1 MNRRRSVVIVGCGF
15 VGTAV
20 ARQLAGRLPP
30 ELDLTLTSEDSHTT
44 FNPLLPE
51 AVGALPFP
59 EQDLG
64 HVFPYRNHAPGL
76 SRQPPLHRPEQAHD
90 VLRPSAPT
98 PCRSTERA
106 RRNDH
111 RHATRPAAAVHVRRQ

>member
-1 MNRRRSVVIVGCGF
+1 MNRRRSVVIVGGGF

-30 ELDLTLTSEDSHTT
+30 EVDLTLTSEDSHTT
-44 FNPLLPE
+44 FNTLLLE
-51 AVGALPFP
+51 VVCALPFP

-64 HVFPYRNHAPGL
+64 HVFPYRNYAPEL

-90 VLRPSAPT
+90 VLRPSVPT
-98 PCRSTERA
+98 PCRSAERA
-106 RRNDH
+106 RRRDH
-111 RHATRPAAAVHVRRQ
+111 RHAIRPAAAVHVQ